1 MFTVTLTRN
10 DVQWSE
16 QFNSLAEARAFVVGK
31 VCDEVEITDGD
42 RQYEIAA
49 PALN

>member
-16 QFNSLAEARAFVVGK
+16 EFDTLEEARAFVVGK

-42 RQYEIAA
+42 K
-49 PALN
+49 